1 MNVVRWWNTARIRN
15 LVASEMA
22 KSLFWLNQENETA
35 AVMEYVP
42 SSEMTVA
49 DPGSRLALGKKE
61 GERLDADLSA
71 WSETNDGRQTLK
83 LVAPAFLTP
92 EGKPLMFMG
101 EQKKEWPR
109 LPDGPE
115 HTVTRDV
122 TVLRILLHFFLA

>member
-92 EGKPLMFMG
+92 EGKPLRFMG
-101 EQKKEWPR
+101 GAEEGVAMAAGSEQSSASVWR
-109 LPDGPE
+109 TTSLSLSTS
-115 HTVTRDV
+115 H
-122 TVLRILLHFFLA
+122 

>member
-83 LVAPAFLTP
+83 PVAPAFLAP

-101 EQKKEWPR
+101 GAEEGVARAAGSEQSSASVWR
-109 LPDGPE
+109 TTSLSLSTS
-115 HTVTRDV
+115 H
-122 TVLRILLHFFLA
+122 